1 MNLLTRKHESG
12 SALPNAA
19 LLQYETNIAKNTNDI
34 LKIKSDMESEKKRFD
49 EITGSILE
57 ELVKLKSDTDALQ
70 KENSEKTLEI
80 EGIKKLLEKSKSFLA
95 YSEICTALNIANLDN
110 TILKYYMY
118 EQGIF
123 DMKINKFHNTFKI
136 SKNYE
141 SSNCKLKKHIHIEGR
156 TVLFK
161 PSAIDYFN
169 EHRKEI
175 KETVSRYLRRLEQ
188 FNISR
193 ERVSSQHVKNY
204 QEEICKICGIK
215 NSYDADKWGKLYHVY
230 EKNNPNYKK
239 NYKLYREQY
248 EKEHPDTTYIPSQL
262 TYLVSIC
269 NSGDT
274 LLKIACEL
282 FVD

>member
-1 MNLLTRKHESG
+1 MNFLTRKQENDSD
-12 SALPNAA
+12 LPKNTT
-19 LLQYETNIAKNTNDI
+19 LLKYETNIIRNTNDI
-34 LKIKSDMESEKKRFD
+34 LKIKSDIKAEKKRFD
-49 EITGSILE
+49 EVTGSILE
-57 ELVKLKSDTDALQ
+57 TLVKLQ
-70 KENSEKTLEI
+70 KENNEKTLEI
-80 EGIKKLLEKSKSFLA
+80 EGIKKLLGKSKDSLT

-136 SKNYE
+136 SKDYE
-141 SSNCKLKKHIHIEGR
+141 SSNCGLKEHMHIEGR

-161 PSAIDYFN
+161 PSAISYFN

-230 EKNNPNYKK
+230 EINNPNYKK

-262 TYLVSIC
+262 TYLVNIC